1 MGLYVPPPAAPLQ
14 LKVTVVLGE
23 TLAEE
28 TVTEVGAVALE
39 KLYRTGAST
48 KEPVECSPTA
58 RTL

>member
-14 LKVTVVLGE
+14 LKVIVVLGE

-48 KEPVECSPTA
+48 KEPVEY
-58 RTL
+58 